1 MSLDQFIATLEM
13 IARMQGG
20 NILVE
25 VDGVTDFTV
34 KYEAWRAS
42 SAPMLTKP
50 RVKISTKKNQSHD

>member
-34 KYEAWRAS
+34 KYEAWKDS
-42 SAPMLTKP
+42 FPFMLTKP
-50 RVKISTKKNQSHD
+50 RVKISTKKTKS